1 MCDTQLSIEF
11 VATLG
16 ESFLKS
22 VGLLRDSL
30 SDLAYILSP
39 HQLAVAQTLVHRS
52 LDSLVEDG
60 ESTLVNQFAEWVTM
74 SPARANVWANKN
86 GINIEHLQEIRNSL
100 SFLILHTLEGADA
113 IGCAVQ

>member
-1 MCDTQLSIEF
+1 LCDTQLSIEF

-22 VGLLRDSL
+22 TGIVRDSL

-52 LDSLVEDG
+52 L
-60 ESTLVNQFAEWVTM
+60 
-74 SPARANVWANKN
+74 
-86 GINIEHLQEIRNSL
+86 NSL
-100 SFLILHTLEGADA
+100 TEQGDDA
-113 IGCAVQ
+113 LV